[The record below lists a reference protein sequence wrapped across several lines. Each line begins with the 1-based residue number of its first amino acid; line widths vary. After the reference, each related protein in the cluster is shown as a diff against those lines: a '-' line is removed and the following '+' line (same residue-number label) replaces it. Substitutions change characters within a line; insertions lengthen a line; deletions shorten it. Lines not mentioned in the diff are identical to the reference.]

1 MADDEEVVVE
11 EGKKKSGGGG
21 IIPLITLVLVVASL
35 GVSVFSLIQVQGAV
49 TAIKDAAVEANK
61 PTPLPGEVPLS
72 EIQTYSLA
80 DQFIVIYEDVPN
92 GMKHTVVCSLTVGIH
107 NTESKEDDE
116 EITEVSSTLAANETI
131 LHAGLTTH
139 LMTKSY
145 EDFKSAEGQKALRE
159 ELTTW
164 LQERI
169 GTTVIF
175 DVYINDY
182 VSSSSKL

>member
-1 MADDEEVVVE
+1 MADEEAVVE
-11 EGKKKSGGGG
+11 DGNKKSGGGG

-49 TAIKDAAVEANK
+49 SAIEDAAVEANK

-92 GMKHTVVCSLTVGIH
+92 GMKYTVVCSLTVGIH
-107 NTESKEDDE
+107 NTESKDDDE
-116 EITEVSSTLAANETI
+116 EVASVASTLAANETI
-131 LHAGLTTH
+131 LHSGLTTY
-139 LMTKSY
+139 LMGKSY
-145 EDFKSAEGQKALRE
+145 DDFKTAEGQKVLKE

-169 GTTVIF
+169 GSNVIF

-182 VSSSSKL
+182 VSSSSKI